1 MLWLSEKKEISMED
15 KITLADIQEAIALVK
30 KERPNET
37 IEFFWGWLEVDSLGW
52 PVRIKFKEEQIK
64 EFKKIT
70 KQFNKI
76 PPMFKLSVI
85 NEIFGMKIVNQIPI
99 DDFEFSLEE
108 LENRDVKHL
117 TKWGDLNGR

>member
-1 MLWLSEKKEISMED
+1 MED

-76 PPMFKLSVI
+76 PPF
-85 NEIFGMKIVNQIPI
+85 NEILGMKIVNQIPT
-99 DDFEFSLEE
+99 DDFESRYDYYL
-108 LENRDVKHL
+108 
-117 TKWGDLNGR
+117 